1 MIMLYT
7 DTRLIRKQRVK
18 MKRIV
23 VYFIFFSVCTTAV
36 FAQLWPK
43 GELKQTD
50 WNISLKKIKVGD
62 VLEQEYYSCFGGK
75 YDTAWCEEVDGDGI
89 GEVVIA
95 LFQDDGYRRK
105 KTCIKRY
112 KRLAKA

>member
-1 MIMLYT
+1 ME
-7 DTRLIRKQRVK
+7 KK
-18 MKRIV
+18 MKKII
-23 VYFIFFSVCTTAV
+23 VYFIFVGMYSSAL

-43 GELKQTD
+43 GELTQNN
-50 WNISLKKIKVGD
+50 WNTSLKKIKVGD